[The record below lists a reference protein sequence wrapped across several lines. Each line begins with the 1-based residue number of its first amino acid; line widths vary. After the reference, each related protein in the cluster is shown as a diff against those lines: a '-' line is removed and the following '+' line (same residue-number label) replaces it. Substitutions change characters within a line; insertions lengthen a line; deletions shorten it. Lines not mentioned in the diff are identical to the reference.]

1 MGMLLIL
8 LGLAAAGLVA
18 DFVVENDLTTAP
30 SQTVSLLGGSF
41 NLSLPELVL
50 GAAVLGAL
58 AVFLVMLGL
67 GLLRGSWGRRR
78 ALKKQVA
85 DLRLENTDLR
95 SKVHLGTVAGWGRA
109 RKRGPMPTSRTEA
122 PGPRPDPSRNPRR
135 SPSTKRPC
143 PKERPTQRRLLEVAN
158 PALVTS
164 SRLP

>member
-67 GLLRGSWGRRR
+67 GLLRGSWGRRM
-78 ALKKQVA
+78 ALKKQIA

-95 SKVHLGTVAGWGRA
+95 SKVHLGAAVGM
-109 RKRGPMPTSRTEA
+109 GPSQK
-122 PGPRPDPSRNPRR
+122 GPPDADEQDG
-135 SPSTKRPC
+135 STGP
-143 PKERPTQRRLLEVAN
+143 
-158 PALVTS
+158 
-164 SRLP
+164 

>member
-30 SQTVSLLGGSF
+30 SQTVSLLGGTF

-58 AVFLVMLGL
+58 AVFLVMFGL

-78 ALKKQVA
+78 ALKKQIA

-95 SKVHLGTVAGWGRA
+95 SKVHLGAVGGL
-109 RKRGPMPTSRTEA
+109 G
-122 PGPRPDPSRNPRR
+122 PRR
-135 SPSTKRPC
+135 SEERRVG
-143 PKERPTQRRLLEVAN
+143 KECSLLCR
-158 PALVTS
+158 
-164 SRLP
+164 SRWSPYH

>member
-30 SQTVSLLGGSF
+30 NQTVSLLGGSF
-41 NLSLPELVL
+41 KLSLPEMVL

-78 ALKKQVA
+78 ALKRQIA

-95 SKVHLGTVAGWGRA
+95 SRVHVGAVAGE
-109 RKRGPMPTSRTEA
+109 GPSQV
-122 PGPRPDPSRNPRR
+122 RR
-135 SPSTKRPC
+135 SDADEQDGSTGP
-143 PKERPTQRRLLEVAN
+143 
-158 PALVTS
+158 
-164 SRLP
+164 

>member
-30 SQTVSLLGGSF
+30 NQTVSLLGGSF

-67 GLLRGSWGRRR
+67 GLLRGSWGRRK
-78 ALKKQVA
+78 ALKKQIA
-85 DLRLENTDLR
+85 DLRLENTELR
-95 SKVHLGTVAGWGRA
+95 SKVNLGTAVGM
-109 RKRGPMPTSRTEA
+109 GPSQE
-122 PGPRPDPSRNPRR
+122 GPPDANEQDG
-135 SPSTKRPC
+135 STGPQVQSKP
-143 PKERPTQRRLLEVAN
+143 
-158 PALVTS
+158 
-164 SRLP
+164 

>member
-30 SQTVSLLGGSF
+30 SQTVSLFGGSF
-41 NLSLPELVL
+41 NLSMPELVL

-78 ALKKQVA
+78 ALKKQIA
-85 DLRLENTDLR
+85 DLRVENTDLR
-95 SKVHLGTVAGWGRA
+95 SKVHLGAVTGT
-109 RKRGPMPTSRTEA
+109 GPSEE
-122 PGPRPDPSRNPRR
+122 RR
-135 SPSTKRPC
+135 SETD
-143 PKERPTQRRLLEVAN
+143 EQDGTN
-158 PALVTS
+158 
-164 SRLP
+164 LP

>member
-30 SQTVSLLGGSF
+30 SQTVSLLGGTF

-58 AVFLVMLGL
+58 AVFLVMFGL

-78 ALKKQVA
+78 ALKKQIA

-95 SKVHLGTVAGWGRA
+95 SQVHLGAVAGLRPSQEGWADTDEQDGTT
-109 RKRGPMPTSRTEA
+109 GP
-122 PGPRPDPSRNPRR
+122 
-135 SPSTKRPC
+135 
-143 PKERPTQRRLLEVAN
+143 
-158 PALVTS
+158 
-164 SRLP
+164 

>member
-30 SQTVSLLGGSF
+30 NQTVSLLGGSF

-78 ALKKQVA
+78 ALKKQIA
-85 DLRLENTDLR
+85 DLRVENTDLR
-95 SKVHLGTVAGWGRA
+95 SKVHLTTVTGT
-109 RKRGPMPTSRTEA
+109 GPSEE
-122 PGPRPDPSRNPRR
+122 RR
-135 SPSTKRPC
+135 SETG
-143 PKERPTQRRLLEVAN
+143 EQDGTN
-158 PALVTS
+158 
-164 SRLP
+164 LP

>member
-30 SQTVSLLGGSF
+30 NQTVSLLGGSF
-41 NLSLPELVL
+41 DLSLPELVL

-78 ALKKQVA
+78 ALKKQIS
-85 DLRLENTDLR
+85 DLQLENTDLR
-95 SKVHLGTVAGWGRA
+95 SKVHLGTALSAGPSKEQQPDAGE
-109 RKRGPMPTSRTEA
+109 EA
-122 PGPRPDPSRNPRR
+122 WTPES
-135 SPSTKRPC
+135 
-143 PKERPTQRRLLEVAN
+143 
-158 PALVTS
+158 
-164 SRLP
+164 

>member
-30 SQTVSLLGGSF
+30 SQIVSLLGGTF

-58 AVFLVMLGL
+58 AVFLVMFGL

-78 ALKKQVA
+78 ALKKQIA

-95 SKVHLGTVAGWGRA
+95 SQVHLGAVAGLGPSQEGRA
-109 RKRGPMPTSRTEA
+109 DTDEQDGTTGP
-122 PGPRPDPSRNPRR
+122 
-135 SPSTKRPC
+135 
-143 PKERPTQRRLLEVAN
+143 
-158 PALVTS
+158 
-164 SRLP
+164 

>member
-8 LGLAAAGLVA
+8 IGLAAAGLVA

-41 NLSLPELVL
+41 DLSLPELVL

-78 ALKKQVA
+78 ALKKQIA

-95 SKVHLGTVAGWGRA
+95 SKVHLGAVTGV
-109 RKRGPMPTSRTEA
+109 GPSQE
-122 PGPRPDPSRNPRR
+122 RR
-135 SPSTKRPC
+135 SDADEQDGSTGPLG
-143 PKERPTQRRLLEVAN
+143 PI
-158 PALVTS
+158 
-164 SRLP
+164 

>member
-30 SQTVSLLGGSF
+30 SQTVSLLGGTF

-58 AVFLVMLGL
+58 AVFLVMFGL

-78 ALKKQVA
+78 ALKKQIA

-95 SKVHLGTVAGWGRA
+95 SKVHLGAVGGLGPSQEGRA
-109 RKRGPMPTSRTEA
+109 DTDEQDGTTGP
-122 PGPRPDPSRNPRR
+122 
-135 SPSTKRPC
+135 
-143 PKERPTQRRLLEVAN
+143 
-158 PALVTS
+158 
-164 SRLP
+164 

>member
-30 SQTVSLLGGSF
+30 SQTVSLLGGTF

-58 AVFLVMLGL
+58 AVFLVMFGL

-78 ALKKQVA
+78 ALKKQIA

-95 SKVHLGTVAGWGRA
+95 SKVHLGAVGGLGPSQEGRA
-109 RKRGPMPTSRTEA
+109 YTDEQDGTTGP
-122 PGPRPDPSRNPRR
+122 
-135 SPSTKRPC
+135 
-143 PKERPTQRRLLEVAN
+143 
-158 PALVTS
+158 
-164 SRLP
+164 